1 MDVRLGDV
9 LVMKKPHP
17 CGSREWSVMRTG
29 MDFRLKCLGCGHE
42 VLLPRSKAEKNI
54 REIRREKGFSTARA
68 PGWPQ
73 SRSTGAKTPR
83 PGAHRTGKSNIRTT
97 NRPQSRPGLRPVFY
111 APGAT
116 MEAKLCGEA

>member
-1 MDVRLGDV
+1 MDVRVGDV

-54 REIRREKGFSTARA
+54 REIRREK
-68 PGWPQ
+68 
-73 SRSTGAKTPR
+73 
-83 PGAHRTGKSNIRTT
+83 
-97 NRPQSRPGLRPVFY
+97 
-111 APGAT
+111 
-116 MEAKLCGEA
+116 